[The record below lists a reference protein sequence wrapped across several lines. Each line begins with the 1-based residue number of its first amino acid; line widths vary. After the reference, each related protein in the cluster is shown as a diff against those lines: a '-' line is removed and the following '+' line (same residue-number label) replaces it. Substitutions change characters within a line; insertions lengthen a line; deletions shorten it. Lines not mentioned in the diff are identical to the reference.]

1 MESAKLIKDNDVK
14 TLLILK
20 MFSMGLMSE
29 EQAMSSIE
37 FPRPKAR
44 NRQIKKY
51 LKKMIGE
58 LKKYEDLFPGH
69 LAEMI
74 EETEK
79 GLRESSLSQQIS
91 T

>member
-1 MESAKLIKDNDVK
+1 MESAKLVKDNDVK

-20 MFSMGLMSE
+20 MFSMGLLSE
-29 EQAMSSIE
+29 KQVMETVE

-74 EETEK
+74 KSTEE
-79 GLRESSLSQQIS
+79 GLRERN
-91 T
+91 

>member
-1 MESAKLIKDNDVK
+1 MESAKLVKDNDVK

-29 EQAMSSIE
+29 KQAMSSID

-74 EETEK
+74 KSTEE
-79 GLRESSLSQQIS
+79 GLREH

>member
-1 MESAKLIKDNDVK
+1 MESAKLVKDNDVK

-74 EETEK
+74 KSTEE
-79 GLRESSLSQQIS
+79 GLREH

>member
-1 MESAKLIKDNDVK
+1 METV
-14 TLLILK
+14 
-20 MFSMGLMSE
+20 
-29 EQAMSSIE
+29 E

-74 EETEK
+74 KSTEE
-79 GLRESSLSQQIS
+79 GLRGL
-91 T
+91 

>member
-1 MESAKLIKDNDVK
+1 MEQAKLVKDNDVK

-29 EQAMSSIE
+29 KQAMSSIE

-58 LKKYEDLFPGH
+58 LKKYEELFPGH

-74 EETEK
+74 KTTEE
-79 GLRESSLSQQIS
+79 GLREH